1 LGEIHCFF
9 KIWHGNFSGSDLPPT
24 VFTLEDRSDFSR
36 EYGIPDYPLSP
47 EVKSDPRTP
56 IQSSGRDFS
65 ASGKGKSEA
74 SRRLNGRFQCGN
86 NPGLC
91 GVGISATRVCKRTG
105 IL

>member
-1 LGEIHCFF
+1 
-9 KIWHGNFSGSDLPPT
+9 
-24 VFTLEDRSDFSR
+24 LEDRSDFSR